1 MVFFIR
7 NNLKIIAG
15 IAGLIFIS
23 ILVLPAYSI
32 YLVVRDAKKL
42 AKDTPYC
49 IQLSGGDRTD
59 YTPVKTLLDLSVQRM
74 QGSKYGQ
81 HHAILVLGKK
91 PSMLYHWSYWNS
103 EFKLDT
109 FNQRGGN
116 FPAIY
121 CQPKRYFVNNLPFLF
136 PTQDKFVNRNTKN
149 LYVRFDRQ
157 EFSIPKVYHP
167 RASGGQNQNF
177 SISLS
182 PDFESLDRSAKIYE
196 QISIGVGKKEVKFM
210 KKFMASISQES
221 QVEELTSQYGLRM
234 RIIKNYKVNS
244 QEIQYYTVNNAN
256 EYTTLIGCYSKS
268 CQHRF
273 IYNNMSFY
281 FRHSPQRL
289 SQWKEMQSDL
299 KVLVDSFA
307 IDDYK

>member
-1 MVFFIR
+1 M
-7 NNLKIIAG
+7 
-15 IAGLIFIS
+15 
-23 ILVLPAYSI
+23 
-32 YLVVRDAKKL
+32 
-42 AKDTPYC
+42 
-49 IQLSGGDRTD
+49 
-59 YTPVKTLLDLSVQRM
+59 
-74 QGSKYGQ
+74 
-81 HHAILVLGKK
+81 
-91 PSMLYHWSYWNS
+91 
-103 EFKLDT
+103 
-109 FNQRGGN
+109 
-116 FPAIY
+116 
-121 CQPKRYFVNNLPFLF
+121 
-136 PTQDKFVNRNTKN
+136 
-149 LYVRFDRQ
+149 YVRFDRQ

-167 RASGGQNQNF
+167 RASGGQNPNF

-210 KKFMASISQES
+210 KKFMGSISQES

-234 RIIKNYKVNS
+234 RIIRNYKVNS

-256 EYTTLIGCYSKS
+256 EYTTLIECYSKS

-273 IYNNMSFY
+273 VYNNMSFY